1 MLVVTK
7 RLPKLLTPEQIF
19 MASAFVV
26 NGGNYAYNLILGRV
40 LGPAAFAD
48 AAILITMLLVLS
60 FVAMTFQLAVAKFT
74 AGFDPDAREALIAKA
89 LRYATGA
96 GIGFGVLCVLSAPF
110 LQELF
115 HTASAT
121 MFVIFGLAIP
131 LYFAMSVNR
140 GNLQGNQLFVQL
152 SVTYQ
157 LEMLVRLVLT
167 FSLLLLFQVEAAYAV
182 SIAIAVSFVAGMFPF
197 QKNARTPGSRPVLAP
212 GQYKQIL
219 QFFVLTAAYELTQI
233 MCNNSDILLV
243 KHYFE
248 AYDAGLYA
256 SLALI
261 GRVVYFVTW
270 MFVMILLP
278 KVVLLRKEGKNPLPV
293 LKKYLGYIGLLSL
306 SITVFTFLFP
316 AFSVQLLFGEAYL
329 SVAPLLGWYALAT
342 SLFALSNVFAYYF
355 LSLDEYKPVALA
367 GIFGVVQVLLIV
379 FFHASLLEVVI
390 AQVIAM
396 GLLLGAQLAYFVSH
410 TLKLEKASS

>member
-1 MLVVTK
+1 MLTLTK

-74 AGFDPDAREALIAKA
+74 AGFEPAARQIFIASA
-89 LRYATGA
+89 LRYATAA
-96 GIGFGVLCVLSAPF
+96 GIGLGVLCVLSASA
-110 LQELF
+110 LQQLF
-115 HTASAT
+115 NTASPT

-131 LYFAMSVNR
+131 LYFVMSVNR
-140 GNLQGNQLFVQL
+140 GNLQGNQLFVKL

-167 FSLLLLFQVEAAYAV
+167 FSLLLFFKVEASYAV
-182 SIAIAVSFVAGMFPF
+182 SIAIGISFIAGMFPYK
-197 QKNARTPGSRPVLAP
+197 KNTGTSVSQTEIPPE
-212 GQYKQIL
+212 QYRQIL
-219 QFFVLTAAYELTQI
+219 KFFALTATYELTQI
-233 MCNNSDILLV
+233 ICNNSDILLV

-278 KVVLLRKEGKNPLPV
+278 KVVQLRKEGQNPLPV
-293 LKKYLGYIGLLSL
+293 LKNYLGYIGLLSL
-306 SITVFTFLFP
+306 SITAFTFLFP
-316 AFSVQLLFGEAYL
+316 GFSVRLLFGSAYL
-329 SVAPLLGWYALAT
+329 AVSPLLGWYALAT

-355 LSLDEYKPVALA
+355 LSLDHYKPVALA

-379 FFHASLLEVVI
+379 FFHGSLLEVVI

-396 GLLLGAQLAYFVSH
+396 GLLLGAQLTYFVLH
-410 TLKLEKASS
+410 TLKLKKTSS